1 MAGMNRNLY
10 FRQIPKVDV
19 LLEHEAI
26 KKMIEYYS
34 YDSVLEA
41 VRTEQEKLREY
52 ISSCEDEEDAQNQ
65 IDGLLERIE
74 MSVAA
79 MHRPNMSRVL
89 NGTGTILHTNLGRAP
104 LSGEHL
110 KQVTYI
116 ASGYSNLEYDLEA
129 GRRGERYSHF
139 EKLLCKITGAESAM
153 AVNNNAAA
161 VMLILSSM
169 AKGGEVIVSRGELVE
184 IGGKF
189 RIPDVMEQSGATLKE
204 IGTTNKTH
212 ISDYEEAVTEETKA
226 FLKVHTSNYRIVGF
240 TDSVPVAELTS
251 LKEKHGLPVIEDLG
265 SGVLIDLSKYG
276 LTYEPTVQD
285 SVKNG
290 ADVVCFSG
298 DKLLGGPQAGIIV
311 GKRKYIDMM
320 KKNPMTRALR
330 IDKFTASALEVVL
343 REYLSEEK
351 AVQNIP
357 VLNMIT
363 KKAEEVEQDA
373 KKFRRILKKAEL
385 NAEIDIVSCE
395 SQIGGGSLPLER
407 IPSTAVTIRPLNIT
421 TPELE
426 ERLRHLPVPVIGRT
440 VNDRILLDMRTF
452 EGKFMNYLAKIL
464 KELKVLEKEGNQYEA
479 YYYRDCGSY

>member
-1 MAGMNRNLY
+1 MNKNLL
-10 FRQIPKVDV
+10 FRRIPKVDV
-19 LLEHEAI
+19 LLENDSI
-26 KKMIEYYS
+26 KKMIDFYS

-41 VRTEQEKLREY
+41 IRLELEALRSF
-52 ISSCEDEEDAQNQ
+52 ISSCEEEEKAQEQ
-65 IDGLLERIE
+65 IDRLFERIE
-74 MSVAA
+74 LNVAA
-79 MHRPNMSRVL
+79 MYRPNMTRVL

-129 GRRGERYSHF
+129 GKRGERYSHF
-139 EKLLCKITGAESAM
+139 EELLCKITGAEAAM

-169 AKGGEVIVSRGELVE
+169 ARGGEAVVSRGELVE
-184 IGGKF
+184 VGGKF
-189 RIPDVMEQSGATLKE
+189 RIPDVMELSGAVLRE

-212 ISDYEEAVTEETKA
+212 ISDYEEAVTEDTKV
-226 FLKVHTSNYRIVGF
+226 FMKVHTSNYRIVGF
-240 TDSVPVAELTS
+240 TDTVPISELVS
-251 LKEKHGLPVIEDLG
+251 LKEKYDIPVIEDLG

-285 SVKNG
+285 SVRNG

-311 GKRKYIDMM
+311 GKKKYIDLM
-320 KKNPMTRALR
+320 KKNQLTRALR

-343 REYLSEEK
+343 REYLSEER

-357 VLNMIT
+357 ALRMIT

-373 KKFRRILKKAEL
+373 KKFRRLLKRAEL
-385 NAEIDIVSCE
+385 PAEIDIEECE

-407 IPSTAVTIRPLNIT
+407 IRSTAVTIRPLKIT

-426 ERLRHLPVPVIGRT
+426 ERLRHLPVPVTGRT
-440 VNDRILLDMRTF
+440 ANDRILLDMRTF
-452 EGKFMNYLAKIL
+452 DGQFTNYFVKIL
-464 KELKVLEKEGNQYEA
+464 KELNVLEKEGNQYET
-479 YYYRDCGSY
+479 YYYRNSGTY